1 MKRVGVVDYDA
12 GNLTSVKT
20 ALRYVQ
26 AEYVVSS
33 DPEELDQTD
42 KLIFP
47 GVGEARAAM
56 RNLQRRG
63 LDQFLHDYFR
73 SGRQMLGICLGSQI
87 VLNDSEENS
96 TPCLGIIP
104 GTARRFA
111 RSSGLKVPHMGWNQV
126 CSAFKSVLFKD
137 IPEGSSFYFVHSYYP
152 DPEDESA
159 VAATSDYGITFT
171 AALQLDNLYA
181 VQFHPEKSG
190 KWGLQLLQNFL
201 KRAGE
206 RE

>member
-20 ALRYVQ
+20 ALKYLQ

-33 DPEELDQTD
+33 EPAELDKTD
-42 KLIFP
+42 RLIFP

-56 RNLQRRG
+56 RNLQSRG
-63 LDQFLHDYFR
+63 LDRFLHEYFS

-87 VLNDSEENS
+87 VLTDSEENS
-96 TPCLGIIP
+96 TPCLGLVP
-104 GTARRFA
+104 GTARRFS
-111 RSSGLKVPHMGWNQV
+111 RTSGLKVPHMGWNQV
-126 CSAFKSVLFKD
+126 RTARTSVLFKD

-152 DPEDESA
+152 DPEDEST

-171 AALQLDNLYA
+171 AALQLDNLHA

-201 KRAGE
+201 SRAGE

>member
-20 ALRYVQ
+20 ALKFLQ

-33 DPEELDQTD
+33 DPAELDQTD
-42 KLIFP
+42 MLIFP

-56 RNLQRRG
+56 RNLQSRG
-63 LDQFLHDYFR
+63 LDRFLHDYFC

-87 VLNDSEENS
+87 VLTDSEENRTS
-96 TPCLGIIP
+96 CLRLIP
-104 GTARRFA
+104 GTARRFS

-126 CSAFKSVLFKD
+126 RTVRGSVLFKD

-159 VAATSDYGITFT
+159 VVATSDYGITFT
-171 AALQLDNLYA
+171 AALQLDNLHA

-201 KRAGE
+201 SSAEE